1 MHPPSPTRTTGG
13 ILIIEDNP
21 DAAHSLRDLLE
32 LSGHQVE
39 VAYSGPEGVQAALRV
54 EPAVVLCDI
63 GLPGMDGYEVA
74 RRLRSEPTTAA
85 ARFIAVTGY
94 GSEEDRRRSREA
106 GFEAHLVKPLNLDHL
121 ERLLSEGQAAHPA
134 WHGPCPRCW

>member
-1 MHPPSPTRTTGG
+1 MDAPPSTSTPGG

-32 LSGHQVE
+32 LSGRQVE
-39 VAYSGPEGVQAALRV
+39 VAYSGPEGVQTALRFA
-54 EPAVVLCDI
+54 PAIVLCDI

-74 RRLRSEPTTAA
+74 RRLRAEPATAS

-94 GSEEDRRRSREA
+94 GSEEDRRRAQEA

-121 ERLLSEGQAAHPA
+121 ERLLSEG
-134 WHGPCPRCW
+134 